1 MLVDVLVAAV
11 VLEICGAI
19 GVFVVDS
26 SIDGARGLDVGWL
39 VAVDG
44 MWIWK
49 YDAKLDEVCDSCTGT
64 GWNGVEW
71 DASFSK
77 HDLLNIQSKSG

>member
-26 SIDGARGLDVGWL
+26 SIDGARGLYVGWL

-44 MWIWK
+44 MWI
-49 YDAKLDEVCDSCTGT
+49 
-64 GWNGVEW
+64 
-71 DASFSK
+71 
-77 HDLLNIQSKSG
+77 